1 MPMSDRSHQ
10 DIHATDIAWSEARD
24 AMIRFAIFS
33 TDEKNPHAP
42 GIILSKF
49 DPGTRIP
56 PHTHGSNYFEYII
69 EGGQTVGK
77 KWYGKGDI
85 RIVRAGT
92 GYGPLVI
99 GPEGCTALIV
109 FEDGSGSMT
118 NLPPRSNC
126 HPNRRLAERR
136 SAIIANH
143 LTLAGHGD
151 FICQLII
158 YNYCQKPNDSAPQFG
173 TPLGPNR

>member
-118 NLPPRSNC
+118 EWLPDK
-126 HPNRRLAERR
+126 LA
-136 SAIIANH
+136 AA
-143 LTLAGHGD
+143 
-151 FICQLII
+151 Q
-158 YNYCQKPNDSAPQFG
+158 
-173 TPLGPNR
+173 